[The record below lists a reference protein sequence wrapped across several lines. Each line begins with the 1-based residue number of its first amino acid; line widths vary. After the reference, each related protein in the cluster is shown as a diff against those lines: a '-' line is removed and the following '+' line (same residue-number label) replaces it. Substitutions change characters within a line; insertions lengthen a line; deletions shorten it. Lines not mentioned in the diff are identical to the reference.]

1 MLDPGPC
8 HTCPLATGILFT
20 PTGLHHTCKP
30 EDWRLC
36 NLLYRTSKGATQ
48 AEMRHRSLRRGWAA
62 VRKTLTLVQL
72 FRRSSA
78 R

>member
-30 EDWRLC
+30 EDWRFC
-36 NLLYRTSKGATQ
+36 NLLYRTSKSATQ
-48 AEMRHRSLRRGWAA
+48 AECDTEAFVVAG
-62 VRKTLTLVQL
+62 QL
-72 FRRSSA
+72 CGKRAPSTN
-78 R
+78 